1 MLHDR
6 NTGLRIAGVAAVVI
20 LIALLGM
27 TAYVDDLLSN
37 INRVSYEDTIAS
49 GIEEAGEAL
58 GADVE
63 TGESGLSTGGSAE
76 DETEAAADSDGES
89 DGKADSATLDSA
101 LEAAESGTA
110 ASEEPAWTGETEVV
124 KDKKVKNFLLIG
136 QDRRE
141 DEDEQQRSDSMIICS
156 MNMRTR
162 KITLV
167 SLMRDMYV
175 PIPGYQSN
183 RINASYALGGMKL
196 LDETI
201 EKNFGIHIDGN
212 VEVDFAGFI
221 DSMSEIGGLEME
233 LTQEEADYINEWAKS
248 GHAGDGTDTGSA
260 SEDKAAAGKDE
271 AGKDTD
277 EKNGAGS
284 NDAQDNDDE
293 PLLKEGLNTLTARQ
307 TLRYARMRYVGNGDY
322 ERTERQRKVLR
333 AAYDK
338 MNRSGLGTI
347 IRIARH
353 VLPNF
358 TTDMSNRELFGYIF
372 TVRSKD
378 LTIAKKTYR
387 LPADGAYSAQRINE
401 MEVLVPD
408 LQKNRELIKQYIY
421 GIKPAGTGNT
431 QGQ

>member
-6 NTGLRIAGVAAVVI
+6 NTGLRIAGVAVVVI
-20 LIALLGM
+20 LIALLGT
-27 TAYVDDLLSN
+27 TAYIDDLLSN

-63 TGESGLSTGGSAE
+63 TGESGLSAGGSAE
-76 DETEAAADSDGES
+76 ADTEAAADSDGKS
-89 DGKADSATLDSA
+89 DGKADSATLDPA

-110 ASEEPAWTGETEVV
+110 ASEEPAWDGETEVI

-233 LTQEEADYINEWAKS
+233 LTQEEAAQLVYYQVYPVS
-248 GHAGDGTDTGSA
+248 VYTDTG
-260 SEDKAAAGKDE
+260 
-271 AGKDTD
+271 T
-277 EKNGAGS
+277 
-284 NDAQDNDDE
+284 
-293 PLLKEGLNTLTARQ
+293 
-307 TLRYARMRYVGNGDY
+307 
-322 ERTERQRKVLR
+322 
-333 AAYDK
+333 
-338 MNRSGLGTI
+338 NRIDVRIIGCDRDLGT
-347 IRIARH
+347 ASG
-353 VLPNF
+353 F
-358 TTDMSNRELFGYIF
+358 SCD
-372 TVRSKD
+372 
-378 LTIAKKTYR
+378 
-387 LPADGAYSAQRINE
+387 
-401 MEVLVPD
+401 
-408 LQKNRELIKQYIY
+408 
-421 GIKPAGTGNT
+421 
-431 QGQ
+431 